1 MRVYRGLSDSDL
13 LSQVPYD
20 HIQHFKVRLRQFVD
34 QFVHLIDALIK
45 TFFFCGRQRQIVVEI
60 SSDIKCKYFTNVNAR
75 MFIFSVHNN

>member
-45 TFFFCGRQRQIVVEI
+45 TFFFCGRQR
-60 SSDIKCKYFTNVNAR
+60 
-75 MFIFSVHNN
+75 